1 MKANASAE
9 GVRWREVDRATKIS
23 GMALP
28 PGERIGKIQA
38 IGTKLRESD
47 TVDIDLTLDTF
58 GVPGAPFGGDR
69 RYRDARYSYILRRL
83 ADAQDAAVTGVYA
96 HFFSGT
102 PTPDEPTADPPA
114 EGEPLVFI
122 SHTWTNKALAA
133 EIRDTFA
140 ELGIKGFVAHE
151 DIEPT
156 KDWATEIERNLHSCS
171 TLVAVLTEDFSESAF
186 CNQEVGYA
194 LGRGRLVVGVMQAR
208 QPPPGLAGKYQAI
221 AGSDGAWK
229 PGRKI
234 ALDVQDVLF
243 EHPMMRPLVIESVA
257 LRYENSISF
266 DDARANWERLQKIA
280 AAEWTPET
288 IEITERGARDNGQL
302 SEGFATDPDTGTGR
316 PIPELVSEHLDRLLN
331 RVPTDS
337 SDFATASGSEEDIPF

>member
-1 MKANASAE
+1 
-9 GVRWREVDRATKIS
+9 
-23 GMALP
+23 MALP
-28 PGERIGKIQA
+28 PGERINKIQA
-38 IGTKLRESD
+38 IGAKLRDSS
-47 TVDIDLTLDTF
+47 VADIDLTLDTF
-58 GVPGAPFGGDR
+58 GVPGVYFDGDHTATGPKY
-69 RYRDARYSYILRRL
+69 RYVLSRL
-83 ADAQDAAVTGVYA
+83 AEAQDAAVTGLHA

-102 PTPDEPTADPPA
+102 PTPDEPTVDPPA

-171 TLVAVLTEDFSESAF
+171 TLVAVLTEDFGGSAF

-194 LGRGRLVVGVMQAR
+194 LGRGRLVIGVMQAR

-221 AGSDGAWK
+221 AGSDGSWK

-234 ALDVQDVLF
+234 ALDVLDVLF
-243 EHPMMRPLVIESVA
+243 EHPMTRPLVIASVA
-257 LRYENSISF
+257 LRYANSISF
-266 DDARANWERLQKIA
+266 DDARANWERLQKIRA
-280 AAEWTPET
+280 SEWAPE
-288 IEITERGARDNGQL
+288 IVEIVETGGRENGQL
-302 SEGFATDPDTGTGR
+302 SEGYASDPSSGVGR
-316 PIPELVSEHLDRLLN
+316 PIPDLVREHLDRLLN
-331 RVPTDS
+331 REAADF
-337 SDFATASGSEEDIPF
+337 SDFATASGSEDDIPF

>member
-1 MKANASAE
+1 
-9 GVRWREVDRATKIS
+9 
-23 GMALP
+23 MALP
-28 PGERIGKIQA
+28 PGERIEKIQA
-38 IGTKLRESD
+38 VGETLCASSIA
-47 TVDIDLTLDTF
+47 DIDLTLDTF
-58 GVPGAPFGGDR
+58 GVPRANFDWSSTSRGS
-69 RYRDARYSYILRRL
+69 RYRYILSRL
-83 ADAQDAAVTGVYA
+83 AEAQDAAVTGLHA

-156 KDWATEIERNLHSCS
+156 KDWAAEIERNLHSCS
-171 TLVAVLTEDFSESAF
+171 ALVAVLTEDFAESAF

-234 ALDVQDVLF
+234 ALDVLDVLF
-243 EHPMMRPLVIESVA
+243 DNPMTRPLVIKSVA

-280 AAEWTPET
+280 ADEWTPEM
-288 IEITERGARDNGQL
+288 IEITERGGRDNGQL
-302 SEGFATDPDTGTGR
+302 SEGYAADPKTGTGR
-316 PIPELVSEHLDRLLN
+316 PIPELVSEYLDRLLN
-331 RVPTDS
+331 RVPVDS
-337 SDFATASGSEEDIPF
+337 SDFATASGSEDDIPF